1 MRPENQQNG
10 SSTISASRVQI
21 YANTDP
27 DMIAARH
34 DEADAPFGKRS
45 ETRDAHDRYAN
56 HMKGI
61 PHCCWSWKVRPAKVM
76 WS

>member
-1 MRPENQQNG
+1 
-10 SSTISASRVQI
+10 
-21 YANTDP
+21 
-27 DMIAARH
+27 MIAARH